1 MLCRCILDVSDASSY
16 RELQGSAVFTC
27 RRCQRSAG
35 NDLQNRINTGQ
46 SYMPTGGSLPQQ
58 QGFSFFTIPT
68 FIRVGYFWLIFFI
81 VSQQHSVIPFTCLY
95 LPLLMGGL
103 LILKFDYCCHCSAG
117 DALLPALASSSCFV
131 LFSYSSQGVYKGMH
145 EAFTCVCRL

>member
-16 RELQGSAVFTC
+16 KELQGSAVFIC
-27 RRCQRSAG
+27 CRCQRSAG

-81 VSQQHSVIPFTCLY
+81 VSQQHSVIPCTCLY
-95 LPLLMGGL
+95 LPPFDGGVVN
-103 LILKFDYCCHCSAG
+103 SE
-117 DALLPALASSSCFV
+117 V
-131 LFSYSSQGVYKGMH
+131 
-145 EAFTCVCRL
+145 

>member
-16 RELQGSAVFTC
+16 KELQGSAVFIC
-27 RRCQRSAG
+27 CRCQRSAG

-58 QGFSFFTIPT
+58 QGFSFFTIAT

-81 VSQQHSVIPFTCLY
+81 VSQQNSVIPFTCLY

-103 LILKFDYCCHCSAG
+103 LILKCDYCCHCWGCTSA
-117 DALLPALASSSCFV
+117 SSCFV